1 MPLILL
7 IVSLPIIVIALMPLI
22 LIQRYRMGSSRR
34 LARPW
39 TATLGMVSMI
49 LSAIFFLITAA
60 MTNIWIPQALAY
72 AAMGLCF
79 GAVLGGLGLVL
90 TRWESM
96 PQSLHYTANR
106 WLVLAIT
113 LVVSARVLFGLYR
126 SILFAEGSLTAT
138 SAISAF
144 GIPESLAAGAIV
156 IGYYLAYNVGLRWR
170 IRVWQHRPL
179 RRL

>member
-1 MPLILL
+1 VPLILL
-7 IVSLPIIVIALMPLI
+7 IVSLPILVIALMPLI
-22 LIQRYRMGSSRR
+22 LFQRYRMGSSRR

-39 TATLGMVSMI
+39 TATLGMVSMTF
-49 LSAIFFLITAA
+49 SAIFFLLTAA
-60 MTNIWIPQALAY
+60 VTNIWIPRALAY
-72 AAMGLCF
+72 AAAGLGL
-79 GAVLGGLGLVL
+79 GALLGGLGLVL

-144 GIPESLAAGAIV
+144 GIPLSLAAGAIV
-156 IGYYLAYNVGLRWR
+156 IGYYLAYNVGVRWR

>member
-1 MPLILL
+1 VPLILL

-22 LIQRYRMGSSRR
+22 LFQRYRMGSSRR

-39 TATLGMVSMI
+39 MATLGMVSMAV
-49 LSAIFFLITAA
+49 SAIVFLITAA
-60 MTNIWIPQALAY
+60 VTNLWIPQSLAY
-72 AAMGLCF
+72 AAMGMGF
-79 GAVLGGLGLVL
+79 GALLGGLGLML
-90 TRWESM
+90 TRWESL

-126 SILFAEGSLTAT
+126 SILFAEGSVTAT

-144 GIPESLAAGAIV
+144 GIPQSLAAGAIV
-156 IGYYLAYNVGLRWR
+156 IGYYLTYNAGLRWR
-170 IRVWQHRPL
+170 IRTWQQRPL